1 MVNVANDPAMDG
13 LDLPAGSRA
22 PQGGVGPRSMTVAT
36 MLALPAFA
44 GAEVIAGRSGL
55 DRVVRRANVMEV
67 PDIVPWVRDEGLLL
81 TTGYP
86 LREATG
92 GLAALVAA
100 LDERGVSALA
110 VKLHRYLERLPEPM
124 LAEADRR
131 GLPVVLV
138 PDEVGFDEVL
148 TELYTSVV
156 SERASLLER
165 SEEVQ
170 QQLVDIVLTGGGVDD
185 VTASVS
191 TLFGGLAMVTTAD
204 GRVISDVGAPEQRA
218 ALRESSVFHPSGR
231 FRTEVATA
239 GVHVVDDVP
248 GSHAVVHIKAGR
260 IDHGRLVLFDPGRVM
275 TAADL
280 TILERAATVAAVSL
294 TKEIAITAVE
304 SKSRGDFLRDVLA
317 GRAGA
322 PADVVAHARSLG
334 WDLDRPVVVL
344 VAALDTERA
353 PAMSLG
359 YRGPVEVERFTAAW
373 RGVLGRQDATVP
385 VEGFAAEVVALLPVP
400 AGSAPASVV
409 DPTVAHVAGDGGGGR
424 RPFATGVSRVVTS
437 PDQLPAAYEQARKAL
452 HVGRQ
457 LHGPHALAHF
467 DELGVF
473 RLLSLIDDSRELSSF
488 VTETLGDL
496 ADGTSTESA
505 DLRETLQM
513 LLDTNLNV
521 AETARRLHFHYNTL
535 RYRISKLERLVGPFT
550 TDPNLRLDL
559 ALALRVVAMRNL

>member
-1 MVNVANDPAMDG
+1 MLPTIRRWMV
-13 LDLPAGSRA
+13 STCQRA
-22 PQGGVGPRSMTVAT
+22 PVCTGRGRPRSMTVAT

-204 GRVISDVGAPEQRA
+204 GRVISDVGAPEQRPRCGSPRSSTPA
-218 ALRESSVFHPSGR
+218 AASARRWRRPGCTWSTTCPGR
-231 FRTEVATA
+231 TRWSTSRPAASTTA
-239 GVHVVDDVP
+239 G
-248 GSHAVVHIKAGR
+248 SSSS
-260 IDHGRLVLFDPGRVM
+260 
-275 TAADL
+275 T
-280 TILERAATVAAVSL
+280 
-294 TKEIAITAVE
+294 
-304 SKSRGDFLRDVLA
+304 
-317 GRAGA
+317 
-322 PADVVAHARSLG
+322 
-334 WDLDRPVVVL
+334 
-344 VAALDTERA
+344 
-353 PAMSLG
+353 
-359 YRGPVEVERFTAAW
+359 
-373 RGVLGRQDATVP
+373 
-385 VEGFAAEVVALLPVP
+385 P
-400 AGSAPASVV
+400 AG
-409 DPTVAHVAGDGGGGR
+409 
-424 RPFATGVSRVVTS
+424 
-437 PDQLPAAYEQARKAL
+437 
-452 HVGRQ
+452 
-457 LHGPHALAHF
+457 
-467 DELGVF
+467 
-473 RLLSLIDDSRELSSF
+473 
-488 VTETLGDL
+488 
-496 ADGTSTESA
+496 
-505 DLRETLQM
+505 
-513 LLDTNLNV
+513 
-521 AETARRLHFHYNTL
+521 
-535 RYRISKLERLVGPFT
+535 
-550 TDPNLRLDL
+550 
-559 ALALRVVAMRNL
+559 